1 MRPVVLLGTPHNNRR
16 LAITA
21 TVVHTACVVLVLLAI
36 FNVFPSDPK
45 DFGIRVTYSRLVY
58 NKQLDTLFSEVSTA
72 FVYRPV
78 YVVLVYFATTA
89 AFQTWALYATWADD
103 SGQYGAVPATNQ
115 LFAIDADEWRGGP
128 NVTRWVEYM
137 ITSSLMFMLVSSFA
151 GVEDI
156 ISQMLLFV
164 GNVVIMVTGWDVERR
179 GSQTKQGTYSGAVDC
194 FPLLV
199 GTGIAVS
206 QWTGIAFA
214 LGGSV
219 IGAGDE
225 KVPWFVFAIFFS
237 YFFFFQLV
245 PINVVAFYYYDI
257 MGIAGTRERYE
268 RNYLILSL
276 ASKFTLGAFV
286 AVGLFQPTRNREN
299 KINEYL
305 L

>member
-1 MRPVVLLGTPHNNRR
+1 
-16 LAITA
+16 
-21 TVVHTACVVLVLLAI
+21 
-36 FNVFPSDPK
+36 
-45 DFGIRVTYSRLVY
+45 
-58 NKQLDTLFSEVSTA
+58 
-72 FVYRPV
+72 
-78 YVVLVYFATTA
+78 VVLVYFATTA

-237 YFFFFQLV
+237 YFFFFQLF